1 MTAHPLAVRLV
12 EHLRGGPEI
21 RVLEFASGA
30 GRNTRALREA
40 GLDVVTIDDPTARRA
55 APLAGVPGGFA
66 AALST
71 HGLLHGTQAIVAE
84 NVSQIARR
92 LAKNGMLC
100 ATFGSVH
107 DARFGH
113 GERIDAST
121 FAPSEGDERGVP
133 HAFFTRDQLVA
144 LLDPH
149 FAIDSL
155 EEHHADEFAGKWA
168 HRERPLSGAVHW
180 FAVAFVVCA
189 LSRNPAR

>member
-1 MTAHPLAVRLV
+1 MTAHPLAVRLI
-12 EHLRGGPEI
+12 EHLRGAREI

-40 GLDVVTIDDPTARRA
+40 GFEVVTIDDPTAASA
-55 APLAGVPGGFA
+55 APFAGVPGRFA

-71 HGLLHGTQAIVAE
+71 HGLLHGAPAIVVE

-92 LAKNGMLC
+92 LAKKGMLY
-100 ATFGSVH
+100 ATFGSVR
-107 DARFGH
+107 DSRFGR

-133 HAFFTRDQLVA
+133 HVFFDRDQLVA
-144 LLDPH
+144 LLGPH
-149 FAIDSL
+149 FTIESL
-155 EEHHADEFAGKWA
+155 EEHVVDDVAGSWA

-180 FAVAFVVCA
+180 LAVTTV
-189 LSRNPAR
+189 S